1 MVENDKSVKCT
12 KFRKIDQN
20 VDYVSMWC
28 GRRIVEPGKQMT
40 KNNFY
45 YEVWLIGQVEYQN
58 QMIRFSS
65 FDDIRYYVTR
75 GVYDLIPSCKIEWD
89 ANIQY

>member
-1 MVENDKSVKCT
+1 MKYD
-12 KFRKIDQN
+12 F
-20 VDYVSMWC
+20 
-28 GRRIVEPGKQMT
+28 
-40 KNNFY
+40 
-45 YEVWLIGQVEYQN
+45 IGLVEYQN

-89 ANIQY
+89 ANIHY

>member
-1 MVENDKSVKCT
+1 MKYDLLAKLSIK
-12 KFRKIDQN
+12 
-20 VDYVSMWC
+20 
-28 GRRIVEPGKQMT
+28 
-40 KNNFY
+40 
-45 YEVWLIGQVEYQN
+45 N

-89 ANIQY
+89 ANIHY